1 MKRSINLLLAFV
13 LCGSGMAVAE
23 STPAKQLLKA
33 TDVLN
38 EIMSTPDKGIPQ
50 DLLDKAVCVGI
61 IPSEIR
67 AAFVVGG
74 EYGRGVLVCRRGG
87 NGSWGA
93 PSLFTLGGAN
103 VGFQLGGK
111 ATDVVFIVM
120 NAAGAKKLV
129 ADSVKFG
136 ADVSA
141 TAGPVGR
148 TAEGATDLQ
157 LHAEII
163 SYSRTRGLFAGV
175 SLEGDVLKQDSDENE
190 RLYGQ
195 KVNARALLIY
205 GSVSAPSA
213 ARPLD
218 EALTKHS
225 PQGGAPFT
233 KA

>member
-1 MKRSINLLLAFV
+1 
-13 LCGSGMAVAE
+13 MAVAE

-61 IPSEIR
+61 VPSEIR

-74 EYGRGVLVCRRGG
+74 EYGRGVLVCRKNG
-87 NGSWGA
+87 NGPWGA
-93 PSLFTLGGAN
+93 PSLFTLGGAS
-103 VGFQLGGK
+103 VGLQIGGK

-218 EALTKHS
+218 KALAKYS
-225 PQGGAPFT
+225 PHGGEPFT

>member
-1 MKRSINLLLAFV
+1 
-13 LCGSGMAVAE
+13 MAVAE

-74 EYGRGVLVCRRGG
+74 EYGRGVLVCRKNG
-87 NGSWGA
+87 NGPWGA
-93 PSLFTLGGAN
+93 PSLFTLGGAS
-103 VGFQLGGK
+103 VGLQIGGK

-218 EALTKHS
+218 KALAKYS
-225 PQGGAPFT
+225 PHGGEPFT

>member
-13 LCGSGMAVAE
+13 LWGPGMAVAE

-38 EIMSTPDKGIPQ
+38 EIMSAPDKGIPQ

-218 EALTKHS
+218 KALAKYS
-225 PQGGAPFT
+225 PHGGEPFT

>member
-23 STPAKQLLKA
+23 STSAKQLLKA

-157 LHAEII
+157 LHAEIL

-175 SLEGDVLKQDSDENE
+175 SLDGDVLKQDTGRNE

-195 KVNARALLIY
+195 HVNARTLLIT
-205 GSVSAPSA
+205 GRFRL
-213 ARPLD
+213 RPQLGRW
-218 EALTKHS
+218 TKH
-225 PQGGAPFT
+225 
-233 KA
+233 

>member
-1 MKRSINLLLAFV
+1 MKKTMTLFFALA
-13 LCGSGMAVAE
+13 LCG
-23 STPAKQLLKA
+23 PALPAAATEPARQLLKA

-38 EIMSTPDKGIPQ
+38 EIMGAPDKGIPH

-61 IPSEIR
+61 VPSEIR

-74 EYGRGVLVCRRGG
+74 EYGRGVLVCRKNG
-87 NGSWGA
+87 NGPWAA

-103 VGFQLGGK
+103 IGFQVGGK

-129 ADSVKFG
+129 SDSVKLG

-157 LHAEII
+157 LHAEIL

-175 SLEGDVLKQDSDENE
+175 SLEGAVLKQDTEANE

-205 GSVSAPSA
+205 GTVSAPSA

-218 EALTKHS
+218 ETLAKYS
-225 PQGGAPFT
+225 PRGGEPFT

>member
-13 LCGSGMAVAE
+13 LWGPGMAVAE
-23 STPAKQLLKA
+23 SAPAKQLLKA

-61 IPSEIR
+61 VPSEIR

-218 EALTKHS
+218 KALAKYS
-225 PQGGAPFT
+225 PHGGEPFT